1 MEGILAV
8 AGVIAFVVIVLPL
21 LFKLKRKY
29 IEKAIKQYN
38 EINGTTVTVEKA
50 GMPPL
55 KYWLKNRKGDCW
67 ARVMFPDGTRKW
79 ARLRGGL
86 YTGKQPL
93 TFLDT

>member
-1 MEGILAV
+1 MEGIFAV
-8 AGVIAFVVIVLPL
+8 AGFIAFVVIVLPL

-29 IEKAIKQYN
+29 IEKAIRQYN
-38 EINGTTVTVEKA
+38 EINGTTVTVEKT

-67 ARVMFPDGTRKW
+67 ARVIFPDGSRKW

-86 YTGKQPL
+86 YTGNQPL
-93 TFLDT
+93 TFLDA